1 MRKAILFISSLW
13 ILASCEQEPK
23 NYVTFSGKITNKN
36 SDSIVLSNRKLKFK
50 KVIKV
55 DENGV
60 FKDTF
65 KLKKNFLSLFD
76 GKEYASL
83 FLGDGDEV
91 FMTLDAKMFDET
103 ISFKGK
109 GAKESNFLA
118 KKALMVENFEK
129 DDSLYHN
136 SKKSFEKKVRTFN
149 MNVLRE
155 LSETESKDSIFTK
168 RQSKAIKSFE
178 KYVNKTYED
187 KKYILENLK
196 PGTPSPEFTKPYEN
210 FKGGKTSLKDFR
222 GKYVYIDI
230 WATWCGYCKYETPFF
245 KKIAEKYNEKNIAFV
260 SISVDKNEKHDKW
273 KKEITEKEI
282 PGVHLFCN
290 QDREF
295 LKKYRVSG
303 IPRFILLD
311 PDGNIINAEAPRPS
325 DLKLTK
331 VLNNLKI

>member
-91 FMTLDAKMFDET
+91 VMTLDAKMFDET

-149 MNVLRE
+149 MNV
-155 LSETESKDSIFTK
+155 
-168 RQSKAIKSFE
+168 
-178 KYVNKTYED
+178 
-187 KKYILENLK
+187 
-196 PGTPSPEFTKPYEN
+196 
-210 FKGGKTSLKDFR
+210 
-222 GKYVYIDI
+222 
-230 WATWCGYCKYETPFF
+230 
-245 KKIAEKYNEKNIAFV
+245 
-260 SISVDKNEKHDKW
+260 
-273 KKEITEKEI
+273 
-282 PGVHLFCN
+282 
-290 QDREF
+290 
-295 LKKYRVSG
+295 
-303 IPRFILLD
+303 
-311 PDGNIINAEAPRPS
+311 
-325 DLKLTK
+325 
-331 VLNNLKI
+331 